1 VEASGEA
8 VMLNGRVEVL
18 ATGRGVV
25 LFIMVLVLMVVLVVC
40 DQLEGAEE
48 STGNP
53 SDELVVAGAEPKVG
67 VAVRFAVLD
76 ICG

>member
-25 LFIMVLVLMVVLVVC
+25 LFIMVLVLMVVLV
-40 DQLEGAEE
+40 G
-48 STGNP
+48 
-53 SDELVVAGAEPKVG
+53 
-67 VAVRFAVLD
+67 
-76 ICG
+76 